1 MRFRH
6 ARSLEVSG
14 AAVWFALRWQYC
26 RWGLF
31 LPRVRVLKDIRH
43 TLGYQTHPWL
53 PNTPLVAK
61 LTTSTG
67 SQRHQAR
74 HDASCFAS
82 TCDDIRR
89 RVTISVTRNNQARQP
104 MFPLPPPATR
114 LRCRRL
120 AVGCARS
127 SHRTAPHRTTPLSL
141 AARAMSTLHITD
153 YIAARHILT
162 SD

>member
-53 PNTPLVAK
+53 PNTPLVTK
-61 LTTSTG
+61 HTIGCQTYHEYGFSKTSG
-67 SQRHQAR
+67 
-74 HDASCFAS
+74 
-82 TCDDIRR
+82 
-89 RVTISVTRNNQARQP
+89 
-104 MFPLPPPATR
+104 
-114 LRCRRL
+114 
-120 AVGCARS
+120 
-127 SHRTAPHRTTPLSL
+127 TP
-141 AARAMSTLHITD
+141 
-153 YIAARHILT
+153 
-162 SD
+162 